1 MASAQEAVRY
11 RQAAYL
17 ALDQLQWCVDY
28 LRTIRK
34 PRLSK
39 QVARNRTALIRRLHE
54 IDDRAGHHT

>member
-1 MASAQEAVRY
+1 MASDEEAVRY

-34 PRLSK
+34 TRLST

-54 IDDRAGHHT
+54 IDDRTGHHT